1 LKDAI
6 KQHFKKKQFKMTE
19 ETPLEDFEEKLSDLN
34 DYTSQKDFVRQYIH
48 KYFVQKIKSK
58 NQNKQLSAKKA
69 LKKEKKLIFKIFK
82 QLKDNLKTKYSIED
96 HM

>member
-1 LKDAI
+1 
-6 KQHFKKKQFKMTE
+6 MTE

-34 DYTSQKDFVRQYIH
+34 EYKSQKDFVCQYIH

>member
-1 LKDAI
+1 
-6 KQHFKKKQFKMTE
+6 MRT
-19 ETPLEDFEEKLSDLN
+19 
-34 DYTSQKDFVRQYIH
+34 YIY

-96 HM
+96 HMEKIEQGMKDNGISISH

>member
-1 LKDAI
+1 
-6 KQHFKKKQFKMTE
+6 
-19 ETPLEDFEEKLSDLN
+19 
-34 DYTSQKDFVRQYIH
+34 VRQYIH